1 MIEFSKDFT
10 IRVENERRRSQKE
23 IGECCFDSFY
33 RIGLIC
39 PFFSTEK
46 LRRLVAV
53 EKGRVLV
60 ATTQRAEIE
69 HLVHEQRDA
78 ITQLQRSNKSMGHV
92 KSIRDHVDAN
102 EDDTPVKS
110 RNTLAENSSQK
121 MQTDIAAELE
131 WLKRRRMAI
140 EHSESLKADRGT
152 LIMAYTTY
160 IL

>member
-1 MIEFSKDFT
+1 MCHVVVLS
-10 IRVENERRRSQKE
+10 RSLLF
-23 IGECCFDSFY
+23 I
-33 RIGLIC
+33 
-39 PFFSTEK
+39 EK

-53 EKGRVLV
+53 EKGRVTV

-92 KSIRDHVDAN
+92 KSIRSHVDAN

-110 RNTLAENSSQK
+110 RTATLNSTSK

-131 WLKRRRMAI
+131 WLKRRRMTI
-140 EHSESLKADRGT
+140 ENDESSKSERGT
-152 LIMAYTTY
+152 SG
-160 IL
+160 